1 MVSYNLG
8 ILKRVMFMAKQLS
21 ILKIEPPDLD
31 NRRSDV
37 GAALLKGIL
46 GAAPFVGPMLEEA
59 ISATIPNQKLDRLIA
74 FAKELDDRV
83 KYLEDDTI
91 ELKTQS
97 AEFTDLLEDGLTQ
110 ASRAMSHER
119 RAYIASLL
127 ANSITNDQLTH
138 VEQKKLLSLLGE
150 LNDAEVLTLKFYS
163 LWSNQRREFANLHQ
177 ELFKPIPRSFGSPQA
192 NVDKGALRD
201 SYRVKLIEL
210 GLLEL
215 EYKRPSKGEMPEFDE
230 RTGRIKA
237 TGYKVTSLGKLLLR
251 TIAPQDKVSATIEKE
266 EPSDG

>member
-1 MVSYNLG
+1 MT
-8 ILKRVMFMAKQLS
+8 KQLS
-21 ILKIEPPDLD
+21 IIKIESPDLE
-31 NRRSDV
+31 NRQSDV
-37 GAALLKGIL
+37 GAAFLKGIV
-46 GAAPFVGPMLEEA
+46 GAAPFVGSMLAEA
-59 ISATIPNQKLDRLIA
+59 IGATIPNQKLDRLIA

-83 KYLEDDTI
+83 KYLEEDTVQ
-91 ELKTQS
+91 LKTQS

-110 ASRAMSHER
+110 ASRAMSDER

-127 ANSITNDQLTH
+127 ANSITTDQLTH

-150 LNDAEVLTLKFYS
+150 LNDAEILTLKFYS
-163 LWSNQRREFANLHQ
+163 LRFNERREFAEIHQ
-177 ELFKPIPRSFGSPQA
+177 ELFKPIHRSFGSPQA

-215 EYKRPSKGEMPEFDE
+215 EYKRPSKGEIPEFDE

-237 TGYKVTSLGKLLLR
+237 TGYKLTTLGKLLLR
-251 TIAPQDKVSATIEKE
+251 TIAA
-266 EPSDG
+266 